1 MDSQVINY
9 LNSLPT
15 DYWIKQE
22 AFTKTLHRDEYDAI
36 DPTSPALSQAGKV
49 IVTGA
54 SQGIGTEVIWI
65 F

>member
-1 MDSQVINY
+1 MDSQMISY

-22 AFTKTLHRDEYDAI
+22 ALTRALHRDEYDAI

-49 IVTGA
+49 IVVTGA
-54 SQGIGTEVIWI
+54 SQGIGKEVT
-65 F
+65 